1 MKDNQQQKPLRE
13 VIKFSNVKV
22 NLIEYLKE
30 TVHKFP
36 NKVAIDDNVAVVS
49 FFTVRRN
56 FR

>member
-13 VIKFSNVKV
+13 IIKFNNVKV